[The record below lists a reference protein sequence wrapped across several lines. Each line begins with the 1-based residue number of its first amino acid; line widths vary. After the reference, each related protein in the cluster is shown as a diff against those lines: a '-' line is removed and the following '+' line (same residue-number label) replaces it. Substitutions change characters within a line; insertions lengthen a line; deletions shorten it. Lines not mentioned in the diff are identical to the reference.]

1 MDRKRSLMKKR
12 LECVQNA
19 LRYSVCQK
27 TLSLLFDA
35 RQYQLKEFQ
44 EDYSKQE
51 EELRKLIK
59 QKEAID
65 RESDEVKAKA
75 KEMRR
80 FIYAQSGMYHCG
92 NNPNPND
99 FTCKCGT
106 ERCQQ
111 IDKTELMKEVCTSD
125 FSDNCDNCQVG
136 TRTERR
142 LNDRRSFT

>member
-51 EELRKLIK
+51 EELRKLVK

-65 RESDEVKAKA
+65 
-75 KEMRR
+75 
-80 FIYAQSGMYHCG
+80 
-92 NNPNPND
+92 NPNPND

-111 IDKTELMKEVCTSD
+111 MDKTELMKEVCTSD
-125 FSDNCDNCQVG
+125 FSGNCDNCQVG